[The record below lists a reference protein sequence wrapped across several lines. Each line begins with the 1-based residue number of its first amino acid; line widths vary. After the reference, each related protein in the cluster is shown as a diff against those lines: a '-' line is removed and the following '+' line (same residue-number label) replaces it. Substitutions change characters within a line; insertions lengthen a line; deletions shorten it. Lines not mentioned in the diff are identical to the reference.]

1 MDCLFCKMASGQ
13 IKPDVVFED
22 DRVLAFRDIAPQA
35 PVHVLLIP
43 KRHIVNL
50 DDLGDDDAAL
60 AGHLLLTARRLAREL
75 GIAGDGF
82 RLVNNCNRNG
92 GQTVYHLHFHL
103 LGGRP
108 MSWPPG

>member
-1 MDCLFCKMASGQ
+1 MDCLFCKMATGQ

-22 DRVLAFRDIAPQA
+22 DQVLAFRDIAPQA

>member
-1 MDCLFCKMASGQ
+1 MDCLFCKMATGQ

-22 DRVLAFRDIAPQA
+22 DQVLAFRDIAPQA

-43 KRHIVNL
+43 KRHVVNL